1 MSSLP
6 IDQSQLDLI
15 DPKLLPPQMR
25 LLVYAVG
32 LPDTVKLLQARGG
45 TFFRFPLKA
54 RDSLLADLI
63 GLVPASKL
71 CAELGGKTWELPK
84 CDKILNKIR
93 NIAIQKAR
101 ETHSASEVARMF
113 DLTRRHIINITPRPE
128 LKVMDDFFD

>member
-1 MSSLP
+1 MSSLLTKE
-6 IDQSQLDLI
+6 QLDLI
-15 DPKLLPPQMR
+15 EPKLLPPQMR
-25 LLVYAVG
+25 QLVSIIG

-54 RDSLLADLI
+54 HDSLLADII
-63 GLVPASKL
+63 GNEPAALL
-71 CAELGGKTWELPK
+71 CNELGGKTWELPK

-128 LKVMDDFFD
+128 LKMMDDFFD